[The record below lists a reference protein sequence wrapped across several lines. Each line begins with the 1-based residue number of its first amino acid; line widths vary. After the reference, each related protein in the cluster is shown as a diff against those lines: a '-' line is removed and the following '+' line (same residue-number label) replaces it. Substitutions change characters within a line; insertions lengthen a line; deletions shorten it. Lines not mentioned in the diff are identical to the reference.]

1 MPGEND
7 VTPEEVLKLIF
18 SYSYALQKGAFM
30 EWWGLE
36 LTLAQVKVLFTLAIE
51 DHVAIGKIAENLGIG
66 QPTASHLV
74 DRLVQAGLAER
85 VENPS
90 DRRYTLAQL
99 TIAGREL
106 TQRLRQGRLERI
118 QSWLSQLNQEDLDAL
133 YQGLKAI
140 LHVAQVEDRPGAAM
154 PSAEK

>member
-1 MPGEND
+1 MSREND

-51 DHVAIGKIAENLGIG
+51 DQVAIGKIAENLGIG

-85 VENPS
+85 IENPS

-99 TIAGREL
+99 TISGREL
-106 TQRLRQGRLERI
+106 IQRLRQGRLERI
-118 QSWLSQLNQEDLDAL
+118 QGWLSQIDQEDLAAL
-133 YQGLKAI
+133 CQGLRA
-140 LHVAQVEDRPGAAM
+140 LLRVAQVEDCPGATT
-154 PSAEK
+154 PPTKK

>member
-1 MPGEND
+1 MPREND
-7 VTPEEVLKLIF
+7 ITPEEVQKLIF
-18 SYSYALQKGAFM
+18 AFSYALQKGAFM

-51 DHVAIGKIAENLGIG
+51 DQMAIGKIAEHLGIG

-99 TIAGREL
+99 TIAGKEL
-106 TQRLRQGRLERI
+106 IQRLRQGRLDRM
-118 QSWLSQLNQEDLDAL
+118 QGWLTRLNQEDLAAL
-133 YQGLKAI
+133 CQGLKA
-140 LHVAQVEDRPGAAM
+140 LLRATQTEDSQGENIPCVDR
-154 PSAEK
+154 

>member
-1 MPGEND
+1 MSREHD
-7 VTPEEVLKLIF
+7 VTPAEVQKLIL

-36 LTLAQVKVLFTLAIE
+36 LTLAQVKVLFTLALE
-51 DHVAIGKIAENLGIG
+51 ESVAIGKIAEHLGIG

-74 DRLVQAGLAER
+74 DRLVQSGLAER

-106 TQRLRQGRLERI
+106 IQRLRQGRLERL
-118 QSWLSQLNQEDLDAL
+118 QGWLSQLNQEDLAAL
-133 YQGLKAI
+133 CQGLRA
-140 LHVAQVEDRPGAAM
+140 LLRAAEVEECPGTTM
-154 PSAEK
+154 SSTEK

>member
-1 MPGEND
+1 MSREND

-51 DHVAIGKIAENLGIG
+51 DQVAIGKIAENLGIG

-99 TIAGREL
+99 TISGREL
-106 TQRLRQGRLERI
+106 IQRLRQGRLERI
-118 QSWLSQLNQEDLDAL
+118 QGWLSQIDQEDLAAL
-133 YQGLKAI
+133 CQGLRA
-140 LHVAQVEDRPGAAM
+140 LLRVAQVEDCSGATT
-154 PSAEK
+154 PSTKK